1 MWFFDWFQTY
11 FTSLKTYFQNVSNA
25 IYSVPVLG
33 AYLSYPFA
41 WIASFFANLSTA
53 SLYASSWSDS
63 IAATASAAY
72 TNGLN
77 AFNYAYGWLTSSV
90 NSLTSQVSFLSSSL
104 SGWVTT
110 SLNSLRD
117 LVNAV
122 SGAVNGWITT
132 AIGSLWSS
140 LSAISGAISDVSK
153 GLASSVWS
161 WITSGHL
168 QVWLN
173 GAGYTLQSGIIG
185 IVEGSLAYLVSRAT
199 EVFADNVESFE
210 GFLVWFA
217 DTLIFLVGDT
227 ASYFAD
233 SLWWLFER
241 IIAELSQWEG

>member
-1 MWFFDWFQTY
+1 MWFFDWFASY
-11 FTSLKTYFQNVSNA
+11 FGSLRDRFNTTASA
-25 IYSVPVLG
+25 ISSVPVLG
-33 AYLSYPFA
+33 SYLSYPFS
-41 WIASFFANLSTA
+41 WVASYFANLSTA
-53 SLYASSWSDS
+53 SGYASSWSDS

-90 NSLTSQVSFLSSSL
+90 NSLTSQVSSL
-104 SGWVTT
+104 STTITGWIT
-110 SLNSLRD
+110 SSINSLWSSI
-117 LVNAV
+117 NAV

-132 AIGSLWSS
+132 SIGSLWSS

-233 SLWWLFER
+233 
-241 IIAELSQWEG
+241 